1 MLVLT
6 RGPGEEIIIDGTIRV
21 VVVAVKGDRVRLGI
35 QAPESVRVD
44 RQEVHARRDAFTG
57 ASGTPVAARSIRDCN
72 HPA

>member
-6 RGPGEEIIIDGTIRV
+6 RGPGEEIVIDGTIRV

-44 RQEVHARRDAFTG
+44 RQEVHARRANFTEDG
-57 ASGTPVAARSIRDCN
+57 GTPVAARTSRDGDH
-72 HPA
+72 HP

>member
-6 RGPGEEIIIDGTIRV
+6 RGPGEEIVIDGTIRV

-44 RQEVHARRDAFTG
+44 RQEVHARRADLTG
-57 ASGTPVAARSIRDCN
+57 DGGTPIAAQTSRDRN
-72 HPA
+72 PQP